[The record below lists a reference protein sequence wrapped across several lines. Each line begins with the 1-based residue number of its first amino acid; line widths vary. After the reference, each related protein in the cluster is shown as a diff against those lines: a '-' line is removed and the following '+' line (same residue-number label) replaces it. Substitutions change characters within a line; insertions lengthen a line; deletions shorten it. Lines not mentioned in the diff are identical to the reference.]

1 MRKLSSVIQHESKEL
16 RRRSKQYSATK
27 SQHTV
32 GAPNVTSRSS
42 KDIHGRP
49 MDPAD
54 DDGQRAADPRGS
66 KPKTGKNIPENPRE
80 SRRSGKGGVG
90 NSNVYKENIFSFDK
104 CAQRIT
110 CLDDITI
117 LMSVKM
123 QVDKIKIVC
132 IHPQNDSFPVF
143 TKKIDMLKMNY
154 NSHQD
159 HDSLEG

>member
-1 MRKLSSVIQHESKEL
+1 M
-16 RRRSKQYSATK
+16 
-27 SQHTV
+27 
-32 GAPNVTSRSS
+32 TSRSS
-42 KDIHGRP
+42 KDIHGRSTGS
-49 MDPAD
+49 AD
-54 DDGQRAADPRGS
+54 DDGQRATDPRGS

-80 SRRSGKGGVG
+80 SRRGGKRGIG
-90 NSNVYKENIFSFDK
+90 IFSFDK

-159 HDSLEG
+159 HDLLEG